1 MILKIIIIYSLNYL
15 KILVLE
21 LLSIGQNY
29 KFNIVGP
36 SLKKINKLNV
46 IYSYCEK
53 KDFQNLKDEL
63 GDLLLQIVLHSHI
76 NDENKKFS
84 FEEVVDNLC
93 EKLIRRHPYVFD
105 EKRPHTIEDQRR
117 AYFRIKDL
125 EKIK

>member
-1 MILKIIIIYSLNYL
+1 M
-15 KILVLE
+15 VE
-21 LLSIGQNY
+21 T
-29 KFNIVGP
+29 
-36 SLKKINKLNV
+36 KINKLIEIISKLRDPNFGCEWTKIQNSESLLPFLKEEV
-46 IYSYCEK
+46 EEVAEAIEK
-53 KDFQNLKDEL
+53 KDFKNLKDEL

-105 EKRPHTIEDQRR
+105 EKRPHTIEDQRK

-125 EKIK
+125 EKTK

>member
-1 MILKIIIIYSLNYL
+1 M
-15 KILVLE
+15 VE
-21 LLSIGQNY
+21 T
-29 KFNIVGP
+29 
-36 SLKKINKLNV
+36 KINNLIEIISKLRDPNFGCEWTKIQNSESLLPFLKEEV
-46 IYSYCEK
+46 EEVAEAIEK
-53 KDFQNLKDEL
+53 KDFKNLKDEL

-105 EKRPHTIEDQRR
+105 EKRPHTIEDQRK

-125 EKIK
+125 EKTK

>member
-1 MILKIIIIYSLNYL
+1 M
-15 KILVLE
+15 VE
-21 LLSIGQNY
+21 T
-29 KFNIVGP
+29 
-36 SLKKINKLNV
+36 KINNLIEIISILRDPNSGCEWTKIQNSESLLPFLKEEV
-46 IYSYCEK
+46 EEVAEAIEK

-93 EKLIRRHPYVFD
+93 EKLIRRHPYVFN
-105 EKRPHTIEDQRR
+105 EKRPHTIEDQRK

-125 EKIK
+125 EKTK

>member
-1 MILKIIIIYSLNYL
+1 M
-15 KILVLE
+15 VE
-21 LLSIGQNY
+21 T
-29 KFNIVGP
+29 
-36 SLKKINKLNV
+36 KINKLIEIISKLRDPNFGCEWTKIQNSESLLPFLKEEV
-46 IYSYCEK
+46 QEVTEAIEK

-105 EKRPHTIEDQRR
+105 EKRPHTIEDQRK

>member
-1 MILKIIIIYSLNYL
+1 M
-15 KILVLE
+15 VE
-21 LLSIGQNY
+21 T
-29 KFNIVGP
+29 
-36 SLKKINKLNV
+36 KINNLIEIISKLRDPNSGCEWTKIQNSESLLPFLKEEV
-46 IYSYCEK
+46 EEVAEAIEK

-76 NDENKKFS
+76 NDENNNFS

-105 EKRPHTIEDQRR
+105 EKRQHTLEDQRK

-125 EKIK
+125 EKTK

>member
-1 MILKIIIIYSLNYL
+1 M
-15 KILVLE
+15 VE
-21 LLSIGQNY
+21 T
-29 KFNIVGP
+29 
-36 SLKKINKLNV
+36 KINNLIEIISKLRDPNFGCEWTKIQNSESLLPFLKEEV
-46 IYSYCEK
+46 EEVAEAIEK

-105 EKRPHTIEDQRR
+105 EKRPHTIEEQRK

-125 EKIK
+125 EKTK

>member
-1 MILKIIIIYSLNYL
+1 MVEAI
-15 KILVLE
+15 
-21 LLSIGQNY
+21 
-29 KFNIVGP
+29 
-36 SLKKINKLNV
+36 
-46 IYSYCEK
+46 EK

-105 EKRPHTIEDQRR
+105 EKRPHTIEDQRK

-125 EKIK
+125 EKTK

>member
-1 MILKIIIIYSLNYL
+1 MVETKINNLIEIILKLRDPNFGCEWTKIQNSESLLPFL
-15 KILVLE
+15 KEEVEEVAEAI
-21 LLSIGQNY
+21 
-29 KFNIVGP
+29 
-36 SLKKINKLNV
+36 
-46 IYSYCEK
+46 EK

-105 EKRPHTIEDQRR
+105 EKRPHTIEDQRK

-125 EKIK
+125 EKTK

>member
-1 MILKIIIIYSLNYL
+1 M
-15 KILVLE
+15 VE
-21 LLSIGQNY
+21 T
-29 KFNIVGP
+29 
-36 SLKKINKLNV
+36 KINNLIEIISKLRDPNSGCEWTKIQNSESLLPFLKEEV
-46 IYSYCEK
+46 EEVAEAIEK

-105 EKRPHTIEDQRR
+105 EKRPHTIEDQRK

-125 EKIK
+125 EKTK

>member
-1 MILKIIIIYSLNYL
+1 M
-15 KILVLE
+15 VE
-21 LLSIGQNY
+21 T
-29 KFNIVGP
+29 
-36 SLKKINKLNV
+36 KINNLIEIISKLRDPNFGCEWTKIQNSESLLPFLKEEV
-46 IYSYCEK
+46 EEVAEAIEK

-105 EKRPHTIEDQRR
+105 EKRPHTIEDQRK

-125 EKIK
+125 EKTK

>member
-1 MILKIIIIYSLNYL
+1 M
-15 KILVLE
+15 VE
-21 LLSIGQNY
+21 T
-29 KFNIVGP
+29 
-36 SLKKINKLNV
+36 KINNLIEIISKLRDPNFGCEWTKIQNSESLLPFLKEEV
-46 IYSYCEK
+46 QEVTEAIEK

-105 EKRPHTIEDQRR
+105 EKRPHTIEDQRK

-125 EKIK
+125 EKTK